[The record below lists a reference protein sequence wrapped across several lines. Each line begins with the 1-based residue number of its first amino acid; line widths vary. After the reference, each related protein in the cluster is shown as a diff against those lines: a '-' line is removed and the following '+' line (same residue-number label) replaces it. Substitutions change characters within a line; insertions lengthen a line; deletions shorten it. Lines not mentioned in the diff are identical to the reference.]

1 MEKAKILIINFE
13 SELNK
18 GSLALLKSTMK
29 AIEAFIPNTEFTL
42 LPYELDYQ
50 NDEIKM
56 CKLRSKISIRK
67 PQYTII
73 SLAYVISCMFI
84 RILEELNISPPIPRD
99 SVLFEYYNADIVI
112 NTGGDTMTGAYGYS
126 SFTPMINILY
136 AILLKK
142 PVVLFGESLGPF
154 NKSIIYLIAKFIL
167 NKTKLIL
174 LRENLSLKYL
184 KDVGIT
190 KPKIFVTADPAF
202 LLSAASQP
210 HVYQILSN
218 ENMNIKDTQK
228 FLIGVNPSRLIGKYY
243 PKGEEYLTNILARA
257 IDNLVENLNVTV
269 LLIPHVYGPTTETD
283 DRIAANMIFAKV
295 KNKTEVK
302 IVKNEYS
309 PEELKGIIGL
319 CDLFIGARM
328 HSTIASTSM
337 SVPTVGIAYSHK
349 MYAIIGDMVGQERY
363 ILDIKELD
371 YESLIS
377 KINDAWGNR
386 EKIKKGL
393 EMKIPMVKESAMLNG
408 KLVKELLDTIKSREE
423 IR

>member
-1 MEKAKILIINFE
+1 MEKVKILIINFE
-13 SELNK
+13 SRLNK
-18 GSLALLKSTMK
+18 GSLALLKSTMGG
-29 AIEAFIPNTEFTL
+29 IEAFIHNAEFTL
-42 LPYELDYQ
+42 LPYELDYHS
-50 NDEIKM
+50 DKIKM
-56 CKLRSKISIRK
+56 RKLRSKISITQ

-73 SLAYVISCMFI
+73 SLAYLLSYLFI
-84 RILEELNISPPIPRD
+84 RILKELKISPPIPKD
-99 SVLFEYYNADIVI
+99 SVLFEYYKADIVI
-112 NTGGDTMTGAYGYS
+112 NSGGDTMTGAYGYS
-126 SFTPMINILY
+126 SLTPMVNILY

-142 PVVLFGESLGPF
+142 PIILYGESLGPF
-154 NKSIIYLIAKFIL
+154 NKRIIRLIAKFIL
-167 NKTKLIL
+167 NRTKLIL
-174 LRENLSLKYL
+174 LRENISLKYL

-190 KPKIFVTADPAF
+190 KPKLLVTADPAF

-210 HVYQILSN
+210 HVLEILSN
-218 ENMNIKDTQK
+218 ENIDVNEHQK
-228 FLIGVNPSRLIGKYY
+228 LLIGVNPSRLISRYY
-243 PKGEEYLTNILARA
+243 PKGEEELINILARA

-295 KNKTEVK
+295 KNKSEVK

-337 SVPTVGIAYSHK
+337 LVPTVGIAYSHK

-377 KINDAWGNR
+377 RINGAWENR
-386 EKIKKGL
+386 EKIKKEL
-393 EMKIPMVKESAMLNG
+393 EMKIPMVKERAMLNG
-408 KLVKELLDTIKSREE
+408 KLVKKVLNSLKPS
-423 IR
+423 